1 MGGGEFMKCYKK
13 MLLSNLFPKG
23 EGSHGLHR
31 LLLCT
36 LGPFFLKISTDSK
49 ASESLRK
56 YEICQKSK
64 SLLFGSIANAN
75 VQDIQKLIQFAMGKI
90 TSKNSLEIRPIIV
103 IEF

>member
-1 MGGGEFMKCYKK
+1 MVCMASYYV
-13 MLLSNLFPKG
+13 LL
-23 EGSHGLHR
+23 GL
-31 LLLCT
+31 
-36 LGPFFLKISTDSK
+36 FFLKISTDSK

-90 TSKNSLEIRPIIV
+90 TSKTVWKLDQ
-103 IEF
+103 